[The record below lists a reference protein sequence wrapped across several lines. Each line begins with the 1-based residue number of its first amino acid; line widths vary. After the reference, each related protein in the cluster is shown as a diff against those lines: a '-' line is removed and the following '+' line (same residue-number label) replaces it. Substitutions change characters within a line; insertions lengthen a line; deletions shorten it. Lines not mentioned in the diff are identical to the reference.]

1 MSDAMDVS
9 AVPSNVRRVAA
20 DVSLER
26 STLED
31 VARLDVRGTVF
42 VDLVLLELML
52 LFLLGFFALALF
64 LFLFLFLF
72 LAMALL
78 SRLSS
83 SMQRGKCSCYAVAR

>member
-1 MSDAMDVS
+1 MSDATDVS

-42 VDLVLLELML
+42 VDFVLLELML
-52 LFLLGFFALALF
+52 LFSLGFFALA

-83 SMQRGKCSCYAVAR
+83 SMQ